1 MKYIKLK
8 NGPIEENA
16 FIVWDDK
23 SLEGAIIDPGFTEIS
38 EFDKYIKANKITI
51 KYIID
56 THGHWDHIKNN
67 KLVKDEYGAKLL
79 IHKDEQE
86 FLINPQLNLSYYY
99 DKEIDI
105 ATPDILLNDE
115 DEIKLG
121 DDALKVMHTPG
132 HTMGSIILYNND
144 LAFTGDTLFFGS
156 IGRCDLPSS
165 DKDIMLNTIA
175 KYKKLLPKEAIILP
189 GHGNMES
196 SFAEQLE
203 INPFLTGK
211 MTPK

>member
-1 MKYIKLK
+1 MKYIKLI
-8 NGPIEENA
+8 NGPIEENS
-16 FIVWDDK
+16 FIVWDEK

-38 EFDKYIKANKITI
+38 EFNKHINAYNISI

-79 IHKDEQE
+79 IHKDDQE
-86 FLINPQLNLSYYY
+86 LLKNPQLNLSYYY

-105 ATPDILLNDE
+105 VTADILLKDE
-115 DEIKLG
+115 DEIILG
-121 DDALKVMHTPG
+121 NETLKVMHTPG
-132 HTMGSIILYNND
+132 HTRGSIILYND
-144 LAFTGDTLFFGS
+144 KLAFTGDTLFFGS

-165 DKDIMLNTIA
+165 DKLIMIDTIA
-175 KYKKLLPKEAIILP
+175 KYKKILPKEAIILP

-196 SFAEQLE
+196 TFSEQLE

>member
-1 MKYIKLK
+1 MKYIKIK
-8 NGPIEENA
+8 NGPIDENS
-16 FIVWDDK
+16 FIVWDEN

-38 EFDKYIKANKITI
+38 EFEKHVKTNNIKI

-67 KLVKDEYGAKLL
+67 KLVKVEYGAKLL
-79 IHKDEQE
+79 IHKDDQE

-99 DKEIDI
+99 DKEIEV
-105 ATPDILLNDE
+105 ATADILLNDE

-121 DDALKVMHTPG
+121 NEVLKVMHTPG
-132 HTMGSIILYNND
+132 HTMGSIILYNDN

-156 IGRCDLPSS
+156 IGRCDLPNS
-165 DKDIMLNTIA
+165 DKEIMLDTIE
-175 KYKKLLPKEAIILP
+175 KYKKLLPKVAIILP

-196 SFAEQLE
+196 TFSEQLE

-211 MTPK
+211 MKPK

>member
-1 MKYIKLK
+1 MKYIKIK

-16 FIVWDDK
+16 FIVWDEK
-23 SLEGAIIDPGFTEIS
+23 SQEGAIIDPGFTEIS
-38 EFDKYIKANKITI
+38 EFNEQIVNNNIKI

-67 KLVKDEYGAKLL
+67 KLVKEEYNAKLL
-79 IHKDEQE
+79 IHEAELE

-99 DKEIDI
+99 DKEIEVVN
-105 ATPDILLNDE
+105 ADILLKDK
-115 DEIKLG
+115 DEIRLG
-121 DDALKVMHTPG
+121 NESLIVMHTPG
-132 HTMGSIILYNND
+132 HTMGSIIIYND
-144 LAFTGDTLFFGS
+144 ELAFTGDTLFFGS
-156 IGRCDLPSS
+156 IGRCDLPNS
-165 DKDIMLNTIA
+165 DKEIMINTIE

-196 SFAEQLE
+196 TFLEQLN

-211 MTPK
+211 MKPK

>member
-1 MKYIKLK
+1 MNYIKLI
-8 NGPIEENA
+8 NGPIEENS
-16 FIVWDDK
+16 FIVWDEK
-23 SLEGAIIDPGFTEIS
+23 TLLGAIIDPGFTEIS
-38 EFDKYIKANKITI
+38 EFNKHINAYNIII

-79 IHKDEQE
+79 IHKDDQE

-99 DKEIDI
+99 DKDIDI
-105 ATPDILLNDE
+105 TTADILLNDE
-115 DEIKLG
+115 DEIMLG
-121 DDALKVMHTPG
+121 NEILKVMHTPG
-132 HTMGSIILYNND
+132 HTRGSIILYNEN

-165 DKDIMLNTIA
+165 DKDVMIDTIA
-175 KYKKLLPKEAIILP
+175 KYKKLLSKEAVILP

-196 SFAEQLE
+196 TFAEQLE

>member
-1 MKYIKLK
+1 MKYIKIK
-8 NGPIEENA
+8 NGPIEENS
-16 FIVWDDK
+16 FIVWNEE

-38 EFDKYIKANKITI
+38 AFNEHINDNQIKI

-79 IHKDEQE
+79 IHEVEQE

-99 DKEIDI
+99 DNEIDVVS
-105 ATPDILLNDE
+105 PDILLKDQ
-115 DEIKLG
+115 DEIMLG
-121 DDALKVMHTPG
+121 NEVLKVMHTPG
-132 HTMGSIILYNND
+132 HTMGSIIIYND
-144 LAFTGDTLFFGS
+144 KMAFTGDTLFFGS
-156 IGRCDLPSS
+156 IGRCDLPNS
-165 DKDIMLNTIA
+165 DKEIMIKTIE

-196 SFAEQLE
+196 AFSEQLK

-211 MTPK
+211 MKPK